1 MAEITNLIKGPP
13 RSTNPVRTVRSQ
25 FSIHGSFSLKPFN
38 FFKMYFSPNENQNLN
53 SDKND
58 ERKKSE
64 NRDLF
69 IYQFYRGFTF
79 YLSLYY

>member
-13 RSTNPVRTVRSQ
+13 RFTNPVRIVRSQ
-25 FSIHGSFSLKPFN
+25 FSIHGSFSLKPFH

-58 ERKKSE
+58 EWKNSE
-64 NRDLF
+64 NRDLS
-69 IYQFYRGFTF
+69 IYEFYRGFTL